1 MITKLTDAFLDI
13 NINLSESKAQKLLH
27 FYKLVKEQ
35 NKTMNLTS
43 IIKEEDFI
51 VKHYIDSLSIVKI
64 DKISEVLQNPN
75 TKVLDLG
82 TGGGFPGVPLAVVFN
97 NPEYTLL
104 DSLQKRVNFIK
115 NAALKINQNNIYPV
129 HGRAEELAKKEEYR
143 QQFDLCVSRAV
154 ANLTTLTEYA
164 LPFVKIHG
172 SFIAYKSADISEELE
187 EASYAIEE
195 LGGKL
200 STIQEI
206 KLTLNNEEL
215 HRNLILI
222 EKVADTPE
230 KYPRR
235 NGLPSKRPLL

>member
-1 MITKLTDAFLDI
+1 M
-13 NINLSESKAQKLLH
+13 
-27 FYKLVKEQ
+27 
-35 NKTMNLTS
+35 
-43 IIKEEDFI
+43 
-51 VKHYIDSLSIVKI
+51 
-64 DKISEVLQNPN
+64 
-75 TKVLDLG
+75 
-82 TGGGFPGVPLAVVFN
+82 
-97 NPEYTLL
+97 
-104 DSLQKRVNFIK
+104 
-115 NAALKINQNNIYPV
+115 
-129 HGRAEELAKKEEYR
+129 
-143 QQFDLCVSRAV
+143 

-215 HRNLILI
+215 NRNLILI

-235 NGLPSKRPLL
+235 NGLPSKRPLR